1 MNNDR
6 VLAVKTD
13 QLMKVFNGKEV
24 VASLT
29 MNVPQGTIYGFLG
42 ENGAGK
48 TTVFKMLTGLL
59 SPTLGEIH
67 VLGDNISTHRQR
79 ILSNVGCLIE
89 TPMFHEHLSVYDN
102 LHLHLA
108 YMGLKQDMET
118 IEHALHLVGL
128 TQAGNLPASKLSL
141 GMRQRLAIARAI
153 VHRPKL
159 LILDEPTN
167 GLDPTGIKAMRE
179 LFVQLV
185 RDQGMTLLLSS
196 HILTEVEHIADI
208 IGVIAKGRLV
218 QEISMREI
226 RQSYKNGLE
235 EYYMKVLSE
244 GGKHG

>member
-6 VLAVKTD
+6 NLAVKTD
-13 QLMKVFNGKEV
+13 RLTKVFNGKEV

-48 TTVFKMLTGLL
+48 TTVFKMLIGLL

-79 ILSNVGCLIE
+79 ILSSIGCIIE
-89 TPMFHEHLSVYDN
+89 TPMFHEHLSVFEN

-108 YMGLKQDMET
+108 YMGLKQDKEA
-118 IEHALHLVGL
+118 IEHALDLVGI
-128 TQAGNLPASKLSL
+128 TQAGHLPASKLSL

-167 GLDPTGIKAMRE
+167 GLDPMGIVAMRE

-196 HILTEVEHIADI
+196 HILTEVEHIADV
-208 IGVIAKGRLV
+208 IGVIVKGRLV
-218 QEISMREI
+218 QEISIGEI
-226 RQSYKNGLE
+226 RRSYPSGLE
-235 EYYMKVLSE
+235 EYYMNVLSE